1 MFNFRIIYQIWVN
14 KYTSADELLCL
25 CIAQRELVSF
35 SLTEVLLQ
43 KQHITSTILALI
55 IQISIIWTSHIY
67 FWLITGSGYLIIGKW
82 TDKSYGNPIVYLT
95 THKIPQCNGNGNVIR
110 NILPTRN
117 SKGLFLACV
126 QLNEWEVC
134 PTLCPSINQLNIRII
149 SIRMSHWGVRTTVG
163 YFSWCQGMVCRARK
177 ISSIFFRS
185 LLYICFIIG
194 QFLRKSWQY

>member
-1 MFNFRIIYQIWVN
+1 MFNLSIIYQIWMN

-67 FWLITGSGYLIIGKW
+67 FWLVTGSGYLILGKW

-95 THKIPQCNGNGNVIR
+95 THKIPLWNVYFR
-110 NILPTRN
+110 QPFFILRLKWGYTDWWVR
-117 SKGLFLACV
+117 SKENTQALSGKA
-126 QLNEWEVC
+126 
-134 PTLCPSINQLNIRII
+134 
-149 SIRMSHWGVRTTVG
+149 VR
-163 YFSWCQGMVCRARK
+163 A
-177 ISSIFFRS
+177 
-185 LLYICFIIG
+185 IG
-194 QFLRKSWQY
+194 S